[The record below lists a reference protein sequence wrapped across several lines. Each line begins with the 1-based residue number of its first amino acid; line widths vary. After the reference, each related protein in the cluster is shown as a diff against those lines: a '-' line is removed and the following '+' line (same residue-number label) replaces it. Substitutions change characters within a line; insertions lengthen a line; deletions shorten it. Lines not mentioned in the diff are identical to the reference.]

1 MTPEDRYWAVDL
13 PGLTEGGAAA
23 ILEAAKRL
31 NLIGPSALDPTTFLT
46 VAMDRDTVVG
56 LATALRRAPESNDVV
71 TGVLEV
77 FDAWI
82 AYSDPSRQA

>member
-13 PGLTEGGAAA
+13 PGLTEEGAAA
-23 ILEAAKRL
+23 ILKAAKGL
-31 NLIGPSALDPTTFLT
+31 NLVGPSAVDPKTFLT

-56 LATALRRAPESNDVV
+56 LATALRCAPDSDEV
-71 TGVLEV
+71 TGVLEE

-82 AYSDPSRQA
+82 AYSDQSRQP